1 MKKITIVICLLML
14 GACSQGKNARRDELP
29 PVLTAGEIEAL
40 RQQPL
45 IAPKE
50 NVLKDY
56 EDFLNR
62 YDRVDPDLR
71 SHALQRLGD
80 LYFETANRRF
90 LEAMAAYENHP
101 EGPPPL
107 VDYGKAIET
116 YRTLLR
122 SAPNFRQND
131 RVLYALSRA
140 YAETGDFDRAV
151 ETLERLIRNYPESP
165 HRQEAA
171 FRLGEYYFDRRQY
184 ERAAAAYEQS
194 LALKDPFFLDKAQYK
209 LGWTYFNMKDYP
221 GAIDN
226 FLRLVDQKATPEGD
240 LPSDPGSL
248 VWEAMTYVATSFR
261 ILGGAVPLSAYF
273 QAKGSPPYERELY
286 LMIGNQ
292 YMSDGDPGAAIET
305 YRMFVRRHPLHPM
318 APLFSS
324 YIMEAYE
331 KQKERSRAEEARIR
345 LVGDYSSKSP
355 WYRANDDE
363 GRSRARPIVKA
374 ALYQLALSSHSR
386 AQKTRSDG
394 DYRKA
399 SDWYRQFLSEFPREN
414 ESPDVH
420 LFLAETLF
428 ELKEYSQAGAQ
439 YEAAAYGFPKDGLNP
454 KAAYDAVVAY
464 EKLQSEDGDRRVID
478 LSKRFA
484 AAFPNDPKSPA
495 LLLKSGEILFEAG
508 RYDEVLPLLE
518 GSLARYPG
526 QEGSATAR
534 KLIAHSYM
542 RTGNL
547 ERAGRAYRRALDS
560 IPTTDAKSR
569 RELTD
574 LLAAVLYKQAD
585 NRKRENRLE
594 DAARLFE
601 EVVNEAPDGELAPTA
616 LFEAGRLYE
625 ELNQIQ
631 KAIATYRR
639 LVLLK
644 PNPVLSGQARV
655 QLGLLYEKEGEW
667 IQAADAYTAAA
678 PLVQD
683 ESLASHLLFTAGLY
697 YEKGGQWDGTY
708 DTFRAFTRR
717 FPQDPAAPEAL
728 FKMARVRQN
737 QRKVRESLQLFDQV
751 VRKYPESPY
760 AGEALFQEGEQAWK
774 ELKAVRLKEPLAK
787 NLKKKTRAMEK
798 AITLYRKAIE
808 TRFAD
813 VVTASTFRLGE
824 IFEDFKSSLLNS
836 EPPRSLTKEERE
848 EYRFQLEEKA
858 FPFEEKAIE
867 AYSTNVRRVRTQN
880 GPYDEWARKSYERLA
895 ELKPVLFKRPERAE
909 RIIHPVDE
917 GEFRTQIP
925 EDPQGRLAKA
935 RP

>member
-1 MKKITIVICLLML
+1 MKKITVVICLFML
-14 GACSQGKNARRDELP
+14 GACSLGKNARRDDVP
-29 PVLTAGEIEAL
+29 PALTAGEIEAL
-40 RQQPL
+40 RLQPWA
-45 IAPKE
+45 APKE
-50 NVLKDY
+50 NVIKDY
-56 EDFLNR
+56 EDFLKR
-62 YDRVDPDLR
+62 YDRVDPDLE

-116 YRTLLR
+116 YQTLLR
-122 SAPNFRQND
+122 SSPGFRQKD

-140 YAETGDFDRAV
+140 YAETGDIDRAV
-151 ETLERLIRNYPESP
+151 ETLERLLKDYPESP
-165 HRQEAA
+165 HRQEAS

-184 ERAAAAYEQS
+184 EQAATAYDRS
-194 LALKDPFFLDKAQYK
+194 LALKDPFFLDKARYK

-221 GAIDN
+221 RAIDH

-240 LPSDPGSL
+240 LPSDQGSL

-261 ILGGAVPLSAYF
+261 VLGGAVPLSAYL
-273 QAKGSPPYERELY
+273 QAKGSVPYERDLY

-324 YIMEAYE
+324 YIMEVYE
-331 KQKERSRAEEARIR
+331 KQKERSRAEEVRIR
-345 LVGDYSSKSP
+345 LVRDYASKSP
-355 WYRANDDE
+355 WSRANDDA

-386 AQKTRSDG
+386 AQETRSDD
-394 DYRKA
+394 DYRRA
-399 SDWYRQFLSEFPREN
+399 SDWYRQFLSEFPREK
-414 ESPDVH
+414 ESPGVH

-428 ELKEYSQAGAQ
+428 ALKEYSEAGAQ
-439 YEAAAYGFPKDGLNP
+439 YESAAYGFPEDGLNA
-454 KAAYDAVVAY
+454 KAGYDAVVAY
-464 EKLQSEDGDRRVID
+464 GKLETRDGDRKVID

-484 AAFPNDPKSPA
+484 AAFPKDPKSPA

-518 GSLARYPG
+518 GSLARYPE
-526 QEGSATAR
+526 QNGSATAR

-547 ERAGRAYRRALDS
+547 EQAGLAYRRALDVVPPS
-560 IPTTDAKSR
+560 DTKSR

-574 LLAAVLYKQAD
+574 LLASVIYKQGE

-594 DAARLFE
+594 DSARLFE
-601 EVVNEAPDGELAPTA
+601 QVVNEAPRGELAPTA
-616 LFEAGRLYE
+616 LFEAARLYE
-625 ELNQIQ
+625 EMNQTQ

-644 PNPVLSGQARV
+644 PNPALSGQARV
-655 QLGLLYEKEGEW
+655 QLGLLYEKKGEW

-683 ESLASHLLFTAGLY
+683 ESLVSHLLFTAGLY
-697 YEKGGQWDGTY
+697 YEKGGRWDGTY
-708 DTFRAFTRR
+708 DAFRTFTRR

-728 FKMARVRQN
+728 FKMARVRQK
-737 QRKVRESLQLFDQV
+737 QKKVKESLNLFEQV
-751 VRKYPESPY
+751 VRNYPESPY
-760 AGEALFQEGEQAWK
+760 AGEALFLEGEQAWK
-774 ELKAVRLKEPLAK
+774 QLKAVRLIEPLEK

-848 EYRFQLEEKA
+848 EYRFLLEEKA

-917 GEFRTQIP
+917 GDFRTQIP
-925 EDPQGRLAKA
+925 EDPRGRLAKA